1 MQANLNTTQSNDEF
15 MRDPSVVM
23 DLRRLGSFYPYK
35 LSFMRKLIRKIMRQ
49 KWKISI
55 DHFNLD
61 NDGYGEIIYDI
72 KTPKDCF
79 HFVVFSNFLDPNERT
94 DRVIAEQWDITLT
107 LRHGK
112 FDQNQLEMLRNNVP
126 LQEKGR
132 MSSNTIVLSRAN
144 RSSRNFDY
152 VIDQLSSGQQPSIE
166 KIKEVGYIY
175 RTTAVYGSGK
185 FGMADWEKVRTHYK
199 DFSEPFSAEMFS
211 CFMIRQFSFD
221 QVEHIARIKSP
232 KDSVAL
238 EKSTKINLGIG
249 NATGLGMAPFLI
261 KHPLLINNWIEKREK
276 VLCEILKTTQP
287 DENRLA
293 ALLSLAQRAFHHLD
307 EINSENKTQNKINKN
322 AAEDLKRMV
331 SWIPKNKKAITNWT
345 DLLDHISLNY
355 GVETQEIANTIL
367 IEIYPDIAL
376 DMENYNYIDEKYEL
390 MPKMS
395 LIELQNIIEEKYKW
409 ALKYNFKKAKNNS
422 VFWYRSE
429 EKMEPRLGQRG
440 LDEGVEKEMLIGVA
454 KIVSKCYDSICTIS
468 NNSIIKS
475 VGEFVFAHPEY
486 RKIIRRIQTLSK
498 TIYGEIRANLLEEDV
513 MPIHLLRC
521 KLSFFGVGKFDPKS
535 RLWLRNTMFQG
546 APIID
551 DIADDYKDDWFFP
564 TIETSE
570 QNRDNE
576 IH

>member
-1 MQANLNTTQSNDEF
+1 MQANLNTAQSNDQF

-35 LSFMRKLIRKIMRQ
+35 LSFMRKIIRKIMVQ

-55 DHFNLD
+55 DHFNLND
-61 NDGYGEIIYDI
+61 DGYGEIIYDI
-72 KTPKDCF
+72 RTPKDRF
-79 HFVVFSNFLDPNERT
+79 HFAVFSNFLDPNERT

-152 VIDQLSSGQQPSIE
+152 VIGQLSSGQQPSIE

-185 FGMADWEKVRTHYK
+185 FGMADWEKVRTQYK

-232 KDSVAL
+232 KNSVAL
-238 EKSTKINLGIG
+238 KNSIKRNLGIG

-287 DENRLA
+287 DKNSLDA
-293 ALLSLAQRAFHHLD
+293 FLSLAQRAFHHLE
-307 EINSENKTQNKINKN
+307 EIVSENKMQNKINKD
-322 AAEDLKRMV
+322 AAEDLKRMIG
-331 SWIPKNKKAITNWT
+331 WISKSKKAITNWT
-345 DLLDHISLNY
+345 DLIDHIGLYY

-376 DMENYNYIDEKYEL
+376 DMENDDYIDEKYEL

-395 LIELQNIIEEKYKW
+395 VIELQNIIEEKYKW
-409 ALKYNFKKAKNNS
+409 ALKYNFKRQKNNS

-440 LDEGVEKEMLIGVA
+440 SDEGAEKEMLIGIA
-454 KIVSKCYDSICTIS
+454 KIVSECYKSICSIS
-468 NNSIIKS
+468 KSSKIKT

-486 RKIIRRIQTLSK
+486 RKIIRRIQTLSR
-498 TIYGEIRANLLEEDV
+498 TIYGEIQANLLEEDV

-535 RLWLRNTMFQG
+535 RLWVRNTMFQG

-564 TIETSE
+564 TIQPSE
-570 QNRDNE
+570 QNRNNE

>member
-1 MQANLNTTQSNDEF
+1 MQANLNTDQSNDHF

-35 LSFMRKLIRKIMRQ
+35 LSFMRKLIRKITHQ

-61 NDGYGEIIYDI
+61 NDGYGEIVYDI
-72 KTPKDCF
+72 KTPEDRF
-79 HFVVFSNFLDPNERT
+79 HFVVFSNFLDQNKRT

-112 FDQNQLEMLRNNVP
+112 FDQNQLEMLRSNVP

-132 MSSNTIVLSRAN
+132 MSSNTLVLSRAN

-152 VIDQLSSGQQPSIE
+152 VIDQLSTGQQPSIE

-185 FGMADWEKVRTHYK
+185 FGMADWEKVRKYYK

-221 QVEHIARIKSP
+221 QVEHIARVRSP
-232 KDSVAL
+232 KISVAL
-238 EKSTKINLGIG
+238 TSITKRNLGIG

-287 DENRLA
+287 DKNSLVTF
-293 ALLSLAQRAFHHLD
+293 LSLAQRAFHHLE
-307 EINSENKTQNKINKN
+307 EINSENKTQNKINKD
-322 AAEDLKRMV
+322 ASEDLKIMI
-331 SWIPKNKKAITNWT
+331 SWIAKNNKSIANWT
-345 DLLDHISLNY
+345 NLLNHIAKNY

-376 DMENYNYIDEKYEL
+376 DMENYDYIDEKYEL
-390 MPKMS
+390 IPKMTV
-395 LIELQNIIEEKYKW
+395 IELQNIIKEKYEW
-409 ALKYNFKKAKNNS
+409 ALKYNFKKPKNNS

-440 LDEGVEKEMLIGVA
+440 IDEGAEKEMLIGIA
-454 KIVSKCYDSICTIS
+454 KIVSECYNSICS
-468 NNSIIKS
+468 LSKSSQIKT
-475 VGEFVFAHPEY
+475 VGEFVFAQPKY
-486 RKIIRRIQTLSK
+486 RRIIRRIQTLSK
-498 TIYGEIRANLLEEDV
+498 TIYGEIQANLLEEDV

-535 RLWLRNTMFQG
+535 RLWVRNTMFQG

-551 DIADDYKDDWFFP
+551 DIEDIYEDDWFFP
-564 TIETSE
+564 TIKLSE
-570 QNRDNE
+570 HNVDNE